1 LSDIQ
6 VVCMGVITVDT
17 IALVDQYPQED
28 ERVVAQ
34 QISRAGGGPAAVAA
48 VALSR
53 LGIRSAIVGTIGD
66 DADGKEVLRIF
77 EKEGVD
83 TSGVSIGNTATAGSG
98 NTATAGS
105 VIVASKKNSAR
116 AISTRQPVTQ
126 SPLNE
131 SAKKM
136 ISAAEWLHV
145 DHVGV
150 TRFNAAGITRGTGPQ
165 ISFDAGYGV
174 ENFDPSLVDLFVPT
188 DRQMSLRYPGVS
200 LSVALENDSTK
211 SGNTVVA
218 TQGSAGSSG
227 YSPETGLVSAS
238 GFKVEVTSTLG
249 AGDVFHGALIAQIIQ
264 GFELSQALR
273 RANAVA
279 ALSCRGLDGQS
290 MIPTTAELNAFLEAN
305 K

>member
-1 LSDIQ
+1 
-6 VVCMGVITVDT
+6 MGVITVDT

-83 TSGVSIGNTATAGSG
+83 TSGVSIGNTATAGS
-98 NTATAGS
+98 

-116 AISTRQPVTQ
+116 AISTRQPVSQ
-126 SPLNE
+126 SPHNE
-131 SAKKM
+131 SAKKL

-150 TRFNAAGITRGTGPQ
+150 TRLNEAGITRGKGPQ

-174 ENFDPSLVDLFVPT
+174 EDFDPSLVDLFVPT

-211 SGNTVVA
+211 AGNTVVA

-238 GFKVEVTSTLG
+238 GFKVEVTSSLG

-264 GFELSQALR
+264 GFELSEALR

-290 MIPTTAELNAFLEAN
+290 MIPTTAELNVFLEAN

>member
-1 LSDIQ
+1 
-6 VVCMGVITVDT
+6 MGVITVDT

-77 EKEGVD
+77 EKEGID
-83 TSGVSIGNTATAGSG
+83 TSGVSIG

-105 VIVASKKNSAR
+105 VIVASKKNNAR

-126 SPLNE
+126 SLLNE
-131 SAKKM
+131 SAKKL

-150 TRFNAAGITRGTGPQ
+150 TRLNEAGITRGKGPQ

-188 DRQMSLRYPGVS
+188 DRQMALRYPGVA

-290 MIPTTAELNAFLEAN
+290 MIPITAELNAFLEAN